1 MAKHRAS
8 GDDPLTGE
16 EVTEGPEAAYWSV
29 DDSRWPAV
37 RPDLPAHM
45 VDLLAPPIVVGVAR
59 VPATSRLTPPA
70 EHRRNAPADHRLGPP
85 AEQRRNVPAEQRR
98 NVPAEQRRNVPAEQR
113 RNVPAEQRSAPV
125 VGPRTIVPA
134 APGGSGRRPAGAPAS
149 AGRHRLPAK

>member
-45 VDLLAPPIVVGVAR
+45 ADLLAPPIVVGVAR

-85 AEQRRNVPAEQRR
+85 AEQRRNAPTEQRR
-98 NVPAEQRRNVPAEQR
+98 NAPAEHRPAS
-113 RNVPAEQRSAPV
+113 VA
-125 VGPRTIVPA
+125 GPRTIVPA
-134 APGGSGRRPAGAPAS
+134 APGGSGRRPAGVPAS